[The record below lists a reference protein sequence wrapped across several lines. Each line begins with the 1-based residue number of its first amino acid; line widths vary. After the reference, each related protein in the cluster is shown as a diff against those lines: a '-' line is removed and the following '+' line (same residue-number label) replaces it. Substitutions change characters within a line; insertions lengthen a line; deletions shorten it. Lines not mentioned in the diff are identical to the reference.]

1 MDECVDIN
9 RLVFFLINGPL
20 VLFSFAVNVFLLFFL
35 VKPQGDNNKR
45 LKLPLKILLEYVMCC
60 AILYTV
66 FLTLFFTLDDYLTF
80 TASFLLWLTMQSF
93 VRISMTSYVWLN
105 FYFFLRIVPTRCA
118 LLIWLKRNIMVAI
131 LMVAFLDF
139 VILVYNWALETA
151 IALTIGPLLLSSVNS
166 TVIPFSDDIFLV
178 REISFVITWI
188 YLFIILW
195 FMIVTS
201 CITVRYLR
209 GHMRSVAK
217 NGIALPGARLR
228 TYFWV
233 TTTGISQCVVF
244 FFCAHYYFLNY
255 FTLVFPLDFYIG
267 FRITYTTSTVYV
279 FCTTLNLCIGQSMFR
294 QKLMIFYRALKS
306 MCWHGNK

>member
-1 MDECVDIN
+1 MDEAIDIS
-9 RLVFFLINGPL
+9 RLAFFLINGPL
-20 VLFSFAVNVFLLFFL
+20 VLFSFAVNVFFLFFL

-80 TASFLLWLTMQSF
+80 TASFLLWLIMQSF

-131 LMVAFLDF
+131 WVVAFLDF
-139 VILVYNWALETA
+139 VILVYNWAFETA
-151 IALTIGPLLLSSVNS
+151 VALTIGPLLLSSVNS

-178 REISFVITWI
+178 REISFVITWS
-188 YLFIILW
+188 YLCIILW
-195 FMIVTS
+195 FMIITS

-233 TTTGISQCVVF
+233 TATGISQCVVF
-244 FFCAHYYFLNY
+244 SFCVHYHFLNY
-255 FTLVFPLDFYIG
+255 FTLVFPIDFYIG
-267 FRITYTTSTVYV
+267 LRITYTTSTVYV
-279 FCTTLNLCIGQSMFR
+279 FCTTLNMCIGQSMFR

-306 MCWHGNK
+306 KCWHGNK